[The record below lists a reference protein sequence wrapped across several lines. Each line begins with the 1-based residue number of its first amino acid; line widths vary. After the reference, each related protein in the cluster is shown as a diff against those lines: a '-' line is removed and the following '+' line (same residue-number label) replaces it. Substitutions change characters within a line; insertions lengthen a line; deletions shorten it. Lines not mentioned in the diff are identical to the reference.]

1 MKTLPVPV
9 CLELSGL
16 PEMGKEPR
24 LWLLTRRVLLGE
36 DSVATVRKTARKTPP
51 AKTGLKPKPK
61 PAKKQRDAVSRPPTK
76 PASGTAL
83 LPEPPG
89 FLIVGVGAS
98 AGGLEA
104 MEEFFRHMPPG
115 SGMAFVVVSHQH
127 AGHVSLL
134 PSLLGKCTA
143 MPVAEATDGMQVQPD
158 RVYLAPGGTN
168 MAVLHGTLHCMESPS
183 QERVPLPID
192 YFFRSLAEDQK
203 QRAVGIVLSG
213 TGSDGTV
220 GLRTIKAESGLTIA
234 QDPQSAKY
242 QGMPRSAI
250 DAGVA
255 DVVQPVEKM
264 AESLRAYARSRS
276 APATPLP
283 AGEASQTLHKIFI
296 LLRDRTGNDF
306 WQYKETT
313 IYRRIV
319 RRMNVHQIEDLTHY
333 LRFLQANP
341 HELDALFQ
349 ELLIGVTSFFRDPQA
364 FEVLLQKGLPSLV
377 EGKQD
382 GATLRVWVAGCSTGE
397 EAYSLALLIREYLT
411 QQKLRLA
418 VQVFASDLDSRAI
431 DAARAGIY
439 PIGIAGDIAPE
450 RLQRFFTKEDSNYR
464 VKKEIRDLVVFATH
478 NILTD
483 APFTKL
489 DLVSCRNLLIYL
501 EAKAQQKILPLFH
514 YALKP
519 KGILLLGSSETIGG
533 FDNLFAPIDR
543 KWKLFRRTAEPSTLP
558 HLHRFHGESMKA
570 ANETRADSAVPRPSI
585 PDLIHQVLVARYAPA
600 SVVVNARGEVV
611 YIHGRTGTYLE
622 PAPGPPTHHLI
633 EMAREGL
640 QHDLASALHQA
651 ASREDEVVHRDVQV
665 KSDRGLIAVT
675 VRVKR
680 ISEPEALQGLFLV
693 TFDTVREE
701 KPAAGKG
708 AAARSSAPLKKG
720 ESGLMRELESTKQ
733 RLQRTVEEL
742 QTSNEELK
750 STNEELQSTNEELQ
764 STNEELETAK
774 EELQSL
780 NEELLTVNAELHGK
794 LDALAEANDDLQN
807 LLNSTEV
814 ATIFLDNEL
823 CIKRFTSEAKR
834 VSNLIASDAG
844 RPLSDIVSKL
854 TDDRLLDDAQSVLQ
868 TLIIKEREIQ
878 ALDGSWFFMRI
889 LPYRTAKNT
898 IDGLVL
904 TFLDIT
910 KIKEAERV
918 VQAARTIAAS
928 FVETVREPLLL
939 LDDQLRV
946 VRANQSFCRTFQLT
960 PRDVEQQL
968 LYHLCGG
975 AWNIPD
981 LRRQLEEVLP
991 KCTSFKDFILDKTF
1005 PQIGRKIMALNG
1017 HRLEQAVGQPGRIL
1031 LAMEEVKAG
1040 GKAAEKAKE

>member
-1 MKTLPVPV
+1 M
-9 CLELSGL
+9 
-16 PEMGKEPR
+16 
-24 LWLLTRRVLLGE
+24 
-36 DSVATVRKTARKTPP
+36 
-51 AKTGLKPKPK
+51 
-61 PAKKQRDAVSRPPTK
+61 
-76 PASGTAL
+76 
-83 LPEPPG
+83 
-89 FLIVGVGAS
+89 
-98 AGGLEA
+98 
-104 MEEFFRHMPPG
+104 
-115 SGMAFVVVSHQH
+115 
-127 AGHVSLL
+127 
-134 PSLLGKCTA
+134 
-143 MPVAEATDGMQVQPD
+143 
-158 RVYLAPGGTN
+158 
-168 MAVLHGTLHCMESPS
+168 
-183 QERVPLPID
+183 
-192 YFFRSLAEDQK
+192 
-203 QRAVGIVLSG
+203 
-213 TGSDGTV
+213 
-220 GLRTIKAESGLTIA
+220 
-234 QDPQSAKY
+234 
-242 QGMPRSAI
+242 
-250 DAGVA
+250 
-255 DVVQPVEKM
+255 
-264 AESLRAYARSRS
+264 
-276 APATPLP
+276 
-283 AGEASQTLHKIFI
+283 
-296 LLRDRTGNDF
+296 
-306 WQYKETT
+306 
-313 IYRRIV
+313 
-319 RRMNVHQIEDLTHY
+319 
-333 LRFLQANP
+333 
-341 HELDALFQ
+341 
-349 ELLIGVTSFFRDPQA
+349 
-364 FEVLLQKGLPSLV
+364 
-377 EGKQD
+377 
-382 GATLRVWVAGCSTGE
+382 
-397 EAYSLALLIREYLT
+397 
-411 QQKLRLA
+411 
-418 VQVFASDLDSRAI
+418 VFA
-431 DAARAGIY
+431 
-439 PIGIAGDIAPE
+439 
-450 RLQRFFTKEDSNYR
+450 Q
-464 VKKEIRDLVVFATH
+464 H

-533 FDNLFAPIDR
+533 FDNLFVPIDR

-558 HLHRFHGESMKA
+558 HLDRFHRESMKA
-570 ANETRADSAVPRPSI
+570 ANETRTDSAVPLALPRPSI

-600 SVVVNARGEVV
+600 SVVVNGRGEVV

-622 PAPGPPTHHLI
+622 PAPGPPTHHLV

-720 ESGLMRELESTKQ
+720 ESGLMRELEFTKQ

-780 NEELLTVNAELHGK
+780 NEELLTVNAELQGK

-946 VRANQSFCRTFQLT
+946 VRANQSFYRTFQLT